1 MTTFHEMRAKLLDG
15 RVVSMSDYKGKVVL
29 VENTASL

>member
-1 MTTFHEMRAKLLDG
+1 MSSFYEMRAKLLDG
-15 RVVSMSDYKGKVVL
+15 RVASMAEFKGKVVL